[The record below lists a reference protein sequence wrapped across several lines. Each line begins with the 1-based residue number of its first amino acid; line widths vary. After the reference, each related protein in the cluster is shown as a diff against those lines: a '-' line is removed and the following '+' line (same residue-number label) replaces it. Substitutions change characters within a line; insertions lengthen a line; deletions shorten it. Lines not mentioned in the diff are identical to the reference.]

1 MKSSIVC
8 IPAIIAGF
16 SVVLPSSAWSK
27 SVVNDEVIPASVR
40 ATGQV
45 RLASASGSSASGA
58 ASAAVPSSAADELL
72 LTAVANGRVAGLQ
85 FLDFAARTQLRIQAG
100 KYVLFRKKKISAAE
114 RQKWLEECRNP
125 ATRNVFCREQDFA
138 EAGAAPETDIR
149 GKARPKVR
157 AGKDEAERAYAAM
170 MAGETEE
177 LLSSSESA
185 INQALRRVSQP
196 GALSKAAQ
204 SVVKRS
210 PCDAVPLNTM
220 MAQKVEEFLPADD
233 ARAMV
238 LQLHEHAASCT
249 TDSEWSNRSKYRL
262 SLLLIAQGDWARAEK
277 WLGQLSQDR
286 TNDYF
291 SRSLYWRARAAR
303 NRGDLLAFE
312 QAKARLT
319 REFPIHYHSLLL
331 GGKKAFNSAQNLHLP
346 EPVVHL
352 ESAAL
357 GAKWNDRIRALE
369 TLQEQGATEYTRSL
383 FEQLEEMMDKAEPEA
398 RLYLA
403 VLQNRN
409 FNAIGTFRTLSS
421 LMRDH
426 PSVLSRQ
433 TLSLFFP
440 LTKEHRHILYTF
452 AGGGLD
458 PYILAALI
466 RQESGFVTSARSPAG
481 ALGLMQLMPTT
492 ARTLDR
498 VSKREL
504 LDGRT
509 NVRLGVKFFKQLVN
523 RFGGKVDHALAAYN
537 AGPERVDDWKRRY
550 QVEDPVLFV
559 DLIPFR
565 ETREYVSL
573 ISRNYYWYLQIYA
586 RHIFDERFEAA
597 RAMSKNDR
605 RGAIASAVRAPANQ
619 NFPLEF
625 SLFSAH

>member
-1 MKSSIVC
+1 MKSSSLSFYS
-8 IPAIIAGF
+8 AAAGI
-16 SVVLPSSAWSK
+16 SLALAAPAWSK
-27 SVVNDEVIPASVR
+27 PVISDEVVPVTVR
-40 ATGQV
+40 VNGQV
-45 RLASASGSSASGA
+45 RVASAGSGA
-58 ASAAVPSSAADELL
+58 AGASSAGGTSATVDELL
-72 LTAVANGRVAGLQ
+72 LSAVSNGRVTGLQ
-85 FLDFAARTQLRIQAG
+85 FLDFATRTQLRIAAG

-114 RQKWLEECRNP
+114 QQAWLDQCRNP
-125 ATRNVFCREQDFA
+125 ASRSVFCRDQDLA
-138 EAGAAPETDIR
+138 EAKAPVETDIR
-149 GKARPKVR
+149 GKARRKVR
-157 AGKDEAERAYAAM
+157 AGKEEADRAHAALI
-170 MAGETEE
+170 AGNTDE

-185 INQALRRVSQP
+185 INQALRRIPNSA
-196 GALSKAAQ
+196 ALSKAAGA
-204 SVVKRS
+204 VTALA

-220 MAQKVEEFLPADD
+220 MAQKAEEFLPLDE
-233 ARAMV
+233 ARTLV
-238 LQLHEHAASCT
+238 LQLHEHAASCKS
-249 TDSEWSNRSKYRL
+249 DSEWSSRSKYRL
-262 SLLLIAQGDWARAEK
+262 SLLLIAKGEWSRAEK
-277 WLGQLSQDR
+277 WLEQLSQDR
-286 TNDYF
+286 SNDYF
-291 SRSLYWRARAAR
+291 SRSLYWRARSAR
-303 NRGDLLAFE
+303 SRGDMLGFE

-331 GGKKAFNSAQNLHLP
+331 SGKKAFNSAQNLHLP
-346 EPVVHL
+346 EPVVRL
-352 ESAAL
+352 ESVAL
-357 GAKWNDRIRALE
+357 GSKWNDRIRALE

-466 RQESGFVTSARSPAG
+466 RQESGFVSSARSPAG
-481 ALGLMQLMPTT
+481 ALGLMQLMPAT
-492 ARTLDR
+492 ASRLDR
-498 VSKREL
+498 VTKREL

-509 NVRLGVKFFKQLVN
+509 NVRLGVKYFKQLVN
-523 RFGGKVDHALAAYN
+523 RFGGKVDHALAGYN

-586 RHIFDERFEAA
+586 RHIFDERIEAA
-597 RAMSKNDR
+597 RMVSKSDR
-605 RGAIASAVRAPANQ
+605 KAQVASVSRVPAGQ
-619 NFPLEF
+619 SLPLEF

>member
-1 MKSSIVC
+1 MKSSIFGF
-8 IPAIIAGF
+8 PAIAAGF
-16 SVVLPSSAWSK
+16 TLVLAAPAWAKPIVS
-27 SVVNDEVIPASVR
+27 DEVIPVTVR
-40 ATGQV
+40 ANGQV
-45 RLASASGSSASGA
+45 RV
-58 ASAAVPSSAADELL
+58 ASAAPGTSVPSSAGGAAAAVDELL
-72 LTAVANGRVAGLQ
+72 LSAVSNGRVTGLQ
-85 FLDFAARTQLRIQAG
+85 FLDFAARTQLRVLAG
-100 KYVLFRKKKISAAE
+100 KYIAFRKKKASAVEQQAWID
-114 RQKWLEECRNP
+114 QCRNP
-125 ATRNVFCREQDFA
+125 ATRHVFCREQDLA
-138 EAGAAPETDIR
+138 EAKPQVETDIR
-149 GKARPKVR
+149 GKARRKVR
-157 AGKDEAERAYAAM
+157 AGKEEADRAYDALV
-170 MAGETEE
+170 AGNADE

-185 INQALRRVSQP
+185 INQALRRIPQSA
-196 GALSKAAQ
+196 GLSKAAAA
-204 SVVKRS
+204 VTALS

-220 MAQKVEEFLPADD
+220 MAQKAEEFLPLDE
-233 ARAMV
+233 ARTLV
-238 LQLHEHAASCT
+238 LQLHEHAASCK
-249 TDSEWSNRSKYRL
+249 TDSEWSSRSKYRL
-262 SLLLIAQGDWARAEK
+262 SLLLIAKGEWSKAEK
-277 WLGQLSQDR
+277 WLEQLSQDR
-286 TNDYF
+286 ANDYF

-303 NRGDLLAFE
+303 TRGDMLGFE

-331 GGKKAFNSAQNLHLP
+331 SGKKAFNSAQNLHLP
-346 EPVVHL
+346 EPVVRL
-352 ESAAL
+352 ESVAL
-357 GAKWNDRIRALE
+357 GSKWNDRIRALE

-440 LTKEHRHILYTF
+440 LKKEHRHILYTF

-466 RQESGFVTSARSPAG
+466 RQESGFVSSARSPAG
-481 ALGLMQLMPTT
+481 ALGLMQLMPAT
-492 ARTLDR
+492 AKRLDR

-509 NVRLGVKFFKQLVN
+509 NVRLGVKYFKQLVD
-523 RFGGKVDHALAAYN
+523 RFGGKVDHALAGYN

-550 QVEDPVLFV
+550 QVDDPVLFV

-586 RHIFDERFEAA
+586 RHIFEERFEAA
-597 RAMSKNDR
+597 RMMSKNDR
-605 RGAIASAVRAPANQ
+605 RAQAAPASRAPAGQ
-619 NFPLEF
+619 SFPLEF